1 MAQILKSK
9 NLATKFQILVEIAA
23 NQPTIHQ
30 KSIAAKLKVTPQAI
44 SDYMAKL
51 EQDGWVISSGRSK
64 YQVTQEGINWVLQ
77 MLREMSAYSDYVQ
90 KAITNVT
97 VCAAIAGD
105 DLSPDQTVGLQ
116 MQDGVLVATSDVKN
130 KATGIAVCRAAK
142 GEDVAISGISGII
155 DFEKGKVI
163 ILTVPDIQG
172 GGSSQVDLK
181 KLKKKAGLHQ
191 AVGSVGIEALAAMH
205 RAGIEPRYTCGVT
218 EAAIEA
224 THVGLTFAIVCS
236 QDAVPNL
243 ISRLKAENI
252 GYQMDDLSL

>member
-51 EQDGWVISSGRSK
+51 EHDGWVVSDGRSK
-64 YQVTQEGINWVLQ
+64 YRVTQAGINWVLQ
-77 MLREMSAYSDYVQ
+77 MLREISAYSDYVQ

-97 VCAAIAGD
+97 VCAAIADTNVSAGD
-105 DLSPDQTVGLQ
+105 TVGLE
-116 MQDGVLVATSDVKN
+116 MKDGILVATRAIRSE
-130 KATGIAVCRAAK
+130 ATGTAISDAK
-142 GEDVAISGISGII
+142 QGEDVAISGISGII

-172 GGSSQVDLK
+172 GGSSKVDLK
-181 KLKKKAGLHQ
+181 KLKKKTGLHQ
-191 AVGSVGIEALAAMH
+191 AVGAIGIEALAAMH
-205 RAGIEPRYTCGVT
+205 RAGLEPRYTCGVT

-224 THVGLTFAIVCS
+224 THVGLTFTIVCS
-236 QDAVPNL
+236 QDAVPDL
-243 ISRLKAENI
+243 ISRLKAENLS
-252 GYQMDDLSL
+252 YHMDDLSL